1 MNGYCSQIGFDNMN
15 SQFPGTASEAFA
27 KCNCKTK
34 VYPDGSRIQII
45 CSTDCFV
52 RDGFEKRDN
61 DDVFVSVDPY
71 VKDVIVAVGP
81 QPPITEQTAKRHIKP
96 KSRDSPQLSDDLEND
111 PRDDNVKR
119 AIDSIFDIV
128 MCNEWNYFITG
139 TFNDSK
145 VNASEASEV
154 LQPVS
159 RWLSDRVKRK
169 GLKYLLVPEL
179 HPTSGR
185 IHFHGLIND
194 SLKLSDSG
202 RVMYRGEAYR
212 RSSLTAKGI
221 NPDSF
226 KTVYNID
233 DWKFGYSTAIPVDNS
248 AVRLARYVTK
258 YICKDCRKIF
268 GKFYWSSRNI
278 VREPQIIYDN
288 VDYSDINQ
296 LEYAPKNTYMRFKYI
311 SDFKE

>member
-1 MNGYCSQIGFDNMN
+1 MISHI
-15 SQFPGTASEAFA
+15 PGTVSEAHV

-34 VYPDGSRIQII
+34 VYPDGSKIQII

-52 RDGFEKRDN
+52 RDGFEEREN
-61 DDVFVSVDPY
+61 DDIFVSVDPY
-71 VKDVIVAVGP
+71 VKDVMFVGP
-81 QPPITEQTAKRHIKP
+81 EPPITEQTAKRHI
-96 KSRDSPQLSDDLEND
+96 STRIRDSPGTYELDTD
-111 PRDDNVKR
+111 PRDDSVKR
-119 AIDSIFDIV
+119 AIDHIFDIV
-128 MCNEWNYFITG
+128 MCNDWDYFITG
-139 TFNDSK
+139 TFNDEKVDASK
-145 VNASEASEV
+145 ASEV
-154 LQPVS
+154 LLPVT

-202 RVMYRGEAYR
+202 RVMYTGQAYR
-212 RSSLTAKGI
+212 RSSLISQGI
-221 NPDSF
+221 DPNNF

-233 DWKFGYSTAIPVDNS
+233 DWKFGFSTAIKVDNS

-258 YICKDCRKIF
+258 YICKDCQKIF
-268 GKFYWSSRNI
+268 GKFFWSSRNI
-278 VREPQIIYDN
+278 VRSPQILYDN
-288 VDYSDINQ
+288 VDYGDINEF
-296 LEYAPKNTYMRFKYI
+296 EYSPKNTYMRFKYI